1 MNETTSNFLKMGAV
15 GAALTVSIG
24 FAVSRGGAL
33 WKSGE
38 IQAGA
43 WFYDLS
49 EKKLYKAA
57 RENRPPHQGIGG
69 KKGDG
74 VRAVVVSWD
83 ANSTKNGEKR
93 IAYLEMYT
101 PELKKMLEEVQA
113 ARATGKPLAPPTQDS
128 DFFQS
133 NTLVKRVED
142 AQWQPLNTPEGAQ
155 ITTEWRAWRG
165 KNGESPM
172 VAMP

>member
-1 MNETTSNFLKMGAV
+1 MSNFLKMGAV
-15 GAALTVSIG
+15 VVVFSVAIG
-24 FAVSRGGAL
+24 FAISRGGAL

-38 IQAGA
+38 GQASA

-49 EKKLYKAA
+49 EKKLYQAA
-57 RENRPPHQGIGG
+57 RENLPPHQGIGG

-83 ANSTKNGEKR
+83 AASTKNGEKR

-101 PELKKMLEEVQA
+101 PELKKTLEEVQT
-113 ARATGKPLAPPTQDS
+113 ARATGKPLAPPAQES
-128 DFFQS
+128 DFFHS

-142 AQWQPLNTPEGAQ
+142 TQWQPLNTPEGAQ